1 MDRRKAGLTAGMV
14 LVLMLGGSGAV
25 AASSQREPADDPCA
39 KAAACTPADIAKAK
53 AAKAAELDGKCSP
66 DVKRP
71 DVKQPE
77 AQQPGVQQPEVKQP
91 DVKQPEV
98 QQPDVKQ
105 PDVQKPEVKQP
116 DVQQPGVQ
124 QPGVQQPGVQKR
136 EQTKLVESG
145 MLAKALAASLGVG
158 LERAIAA
165 EEELNL
171 LSQKGGINPK
181 SPEFAAIAERLGVS
195 AERLIQALNDF
206 KRSFVQGEDIRP
218 DAPKTP
224 GS

>member
-1 MDRRKAGLTAGMV
+1 MDRRKAGLAAGMV
-14 LVLMLGGSGAV
+14 LVLTLGGSGAL
-25 AASSQREPADDPCA
+25 AASSQRDPADDPCA
-39 KAAACTPADIAKAK
+39 KTAACTPAGEPCAKDAACTPADIAKAK

-71 DVKQPE
+71 DKKQE
-77 AQQPGVQQPEVKQP
+77 QP
-91 DVKQPEV
+91 
-98 QQPDVKQ
+98 
-105 PDVQKPEVKQP
+105 
-116 DVQQPGVQ
+116 
-124 QPGVQQPGVQKR
+124 
-136 EQTKLVESG
+136 KLVENG

-158 LERAIAA
+158 LDRATAA

-195 AERLIQALNDF
+195 PERLIQALDDF
-206 KRSFVQGEDIRP
+206 KRSFVRGEDVKP
-218 DAPKTP
+218 DAGKTP

>member
-25 AASSQREPADDPCA
+25 AASSQRDPADDPCA

-77 AQQPGVQQPEVKQP
+77 VQQPGVQQPEVKQP
-91 DVKQPEV
+91 DVKQP
-98 QQPDVKQ
+98 DVKQ
-105 PDVQKPEVKQP
+105 PE
-116 DVQQPGVQ
+116 
-124 QPGVQQPGVQKR
+124 VQQPGVQKR

>member
-1 MDRRKAGLTAGMV
+1 MDRRKAGLAAGMV
-14 LVLMLGGSGAV
+14 LVLTMGGSGAL
-25 AASSQREPADDPCA
+25 AASSQRDPADDPCA

-71 DVKQPE
+71 DVKQP
-77 AQQPGVQQPEVKQP
+77 

-98 QQPDVKQ
+98 QQPGVQKPEMQQ
-105 PDVQKPEVKQP
+105 PDVQKP
-116 DVQQPGVQ
+116 
-124 QPGVQQPGVQKR
+124 GVQKQ
-136 EQTKLVESG
+136 EQPKLVESG

-158 LERAIAA
+158 LERATAA

-195 AERLIQALNDF
+195 AERLIQALDDF

>member
-1 MDRRKAGLTAGMV
+1 MDRRKLGLAAGMV
-14 LVLMLGGSGAV
+14 LVLTLGGSGAL
-25 AASSQREPADDPCA
+25 AASSQRDPADDPCA

-66 DVKRP
+66 DVNKP
-71 DVKQPE
+71 DVK
-77 AQQPGVQQPEVKQP
+77 KQ
-91 DVKQPEV
+91 DVK
-98 QQPDVKQ
+98 KQ
-105 PDVQKPEVKQP
+105 EH
-116 DVQQPGVQ
+116 
-124 QPGVQQPGVQKR
+124 
-136 EQTKLVESG
+136 LVENG

-158 LERAIAA
+158 LDRATAA

-195 AERLIQALNDF
+195 AERLLQALDDF
-206 KRSFVQGEDIRP
+206 KRSFVQGEGIGP
-218 DAPKTP
+218 DAVKTP